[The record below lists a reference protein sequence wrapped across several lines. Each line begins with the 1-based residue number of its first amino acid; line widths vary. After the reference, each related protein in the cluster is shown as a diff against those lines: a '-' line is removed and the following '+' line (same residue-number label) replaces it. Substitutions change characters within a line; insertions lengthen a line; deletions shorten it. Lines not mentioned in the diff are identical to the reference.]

1 MLLAAVMV
9 MTTTMTAHAYNTDD
23 MVYNQ
28 VAKFVPDERAAV
40 IAEDICNAAYEYGVD
55 PILATAVFTV
65 ESNFNQGSISRS
77 GAIGIAQLMPD
88 TAAMIGVDPYDEQ
101 SNIYGGIAYLA
112 QQLSTF
118 GEDYVLAEAA
128 YNAGPGAVEAA
139 GGVPYYTETINY
151 VNTVENVREDIW
163 NEFGDAN
170 DYQASDDTDEADEIV
185 ISSPENNVNETIRVW
200 PPVDIKN

>member
-1 MLLAAVMV
+1 MCIR
-9 MTTTMTAHAYNTDD
+9 D
-23 MVYNQ
+23 
-28 VAKFVPDERAAV
+28 R
-40 IAEDICNAAYEYGVD
+40 
-55 PILATAVFTV
+55 FTV

-200 PPVDIKN
+200 PPVLSLIHI